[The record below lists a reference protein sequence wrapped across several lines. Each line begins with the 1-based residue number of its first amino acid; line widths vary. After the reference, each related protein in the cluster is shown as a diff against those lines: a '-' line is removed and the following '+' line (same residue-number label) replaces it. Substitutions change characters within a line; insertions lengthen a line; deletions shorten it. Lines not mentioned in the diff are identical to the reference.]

1 VEDEA
6 TPVIIQDSAE
16 IKNVLVQLNF
26 KTSQVVVISN
36 YSAWDNM
43 GYLLEGVG
51 ITVAK
56 CVKEGIPR
64 KAVLKELKNY
74 LSKVLANTMWVD

>member
-1 VEDEA
+1 MDNGA
-6 TPVIIQDSAE
+6 TPVIIQDSEE

-26 KTSQVVVISN
+26 KTSQVSVISN

-43 GYLLEGVG
+43 SYLLEGVG
-51 ITVAK
+51 ISVAK

-64 KAVLKELKNY
+64 KVALKELKDY